1 MIGQYLPNNNENA
14 TVSFCQ
20 KFWHPNGAQYNIQI
34 HYLNLSSSS
43 AVSILVFDIDVPML
57 ELLAQLQV
65 LPVAT
70 LDWVISSSTCP
81 IDGSAPECLS
91 AHSSCSNST
100 ARGHGGYIC
109 ECVEGYLGNPYII
122 DGCKGT
128 TINLLGL
135 SIFCLHQSA
144 SSLVF

>member
-1 MIGQYLPNNNENA
+1 LVYCVES
-14 TVSFCQ
+14 TVRWFVVREKYC
-20 KFWHPNGAQYNIQI
+20 WMAAD
-34 HYLNLSSSS
+34 S
-43 AVSILVFDIDVPML
+43 ADKGW